1 MQRKRTISFSTGFSC
16 CAFLYFN
23 RGTSKSKEAMA
34 FRRWFY
40 KLSELR
46 SLVPN
51 KIPFMAVTA
60 TATRQTKDI
69 ITSVLRFGNFEEV
82 SESPNKANICYSVQT
97 MDKRTPLLQYFQW
110 ILNELKEKKGGTERT
125 IIYCQTIKQCSTLYS
140 LFVQEMG
147 DLIFATDSKDP
158 RQRLIEMLHALSSKS
173 NKEVVLQE
181 MGQEAGCIRVL
192 ICTIAFGMGVNCKGV
207 QRVIHLG
214 PSKSVEAYIQESG
227 RAGRDGSPSKALLLY
242 QPLMLLHVE
251 KDMKDYVKGKY
262 TCRRGFL
269 MGHFEEKGRKSPRSQ
284 TQSDFVC
291 CDLCSK
297 DEKLKV
303 HVPAPAPYAGKTRTV
318 SRAQKTTLKGMLI
331 RFRKSLLVELLHQS
345 PKGELPVA
353 SVPELLIGFS
363 DHQILQVLENCD
375 KIFSVSDVKANVEIW
390 KERHAYAIMDILAE
404 VFKDCHQDT
413 GHVHDQ
419 DYFDEDDEEDDDWNE
434 LFNDSELMDVDWDN
448 LSTSNILC
456 DDSTFLEES
465 QDVESGAMY
474 VPELGD
480 LIEKVQ
486 IE

>member
-1 MQRKRTISFSTGFSC
+1 
-16 CAFLYFN
+16 
-23 RGTSKSKEAMA
+23 MA

-60 TATRQTKDI
+60 TATRQTKET
-69 ITSVLRFGNFEEV
+69 ITSVLRFGKFVEV

-97 MDKRTPLLQYFQW
+97 MDKRNPLIQYFQW
-110 ILNELKEKKGGTERT
+110 IMNELKEKRGGTERT

-140 LFVQEMG
+140 LFAQEMG
-147 DLIFATDSKDP
+147 DSIFANDNKDP
-158 RQRLIEMLHALSSKS
+158 RNRVVEMLHALSSKS
-173 NKEVVLQE
+173 IKEVVLEE
-181 MGQEAGCIRVL
+181 MGQETGCIRVL

-207 QRVIHLG
+207 QRIIHLG

-262 TCRRGFL
+262 TCRRAFL
-269 MGHFEEKGRKSPRSQ
+269 MGHFDQKGGKPQSD

-297 DEKLKV
+297 DENLKV
-303 HVPAPAPYAGKTRTV
+303 PISAPAPYAGKTRTV
-318 SRAQKTTLKGMLI
+318 STSQKATLKGKLI
-331 RFRKSLLVELLHQS
+331 RLRKSLLVELLHQS
-345 PKGELPVA
+345 PKGGLPVA

-363 DHQILQVLENCD
+363 DSQIAQVLENCD
-375 KIFSVSDVKANVEIW
+375 KIFSISDIKANVEIW
-390 KERHAYAIMDILAE
+390 KERHAYTIMDTLAE
-404 VFKDCHQDT
+404 VFQDLSHDAGQAYDCQN
-413 GHVHDQ
+413 
-419 DYFDEDDEEDDDWNE
+419 YFDGDDEEDDDWDA
-434 LFNDSELMDVDWDN
+434 LFDDVELMDVDWDN
-448 LSTSNILC
+448 FSASNILY
-456 DDSTFLEES
+456 DDSTFVEES
-465 QDVESGAMY
+465 QDFESSDMHI
-474 VPELGD
+474 PELDD
-480 LIEKVQ
+480 LIDKVQ